1 MKNIYTFLFL
11 YITVIS
17 CSSVINENTELPN
30 VIIILADDLGYADVG
45 FNGSKDIKT
54 PHIDDIAKNG
64 VVFSEG
70 YVSYPVCGPSRAG
83 LITGRYQDT
92 FGFGKNPLF
101 APKDPNMG
109 LPLSEQTIADM
120 LKLSNYKTF
129 AVGKWHLGAHES
141 LRPMKRG
148 FDEFFGF
155 LTGGHRYFPHEWDL
169 EDETKVK
176 SQNGAYRTKLLR
188 NEQRIDEKEY
198 LTDALSRESVN
209 FIERNANNPFFI
221 YLAYNAP
228 HGPLQATEKYLNRF
242 LEIESKNR
250 RTYAAMVSAMD
261 DGIGT
266 IISKLKEK
274 GIYDNTIVYFLS
286 DNGGRLKGDSDNG
299 ELRGKKGN
307 LFEGGI
313 RVPFVMQWPGQIKGG
328 QTFDKPVSSLDIFAT
343 SKAIT
348 SPEITSKNKL
358 HGVNLIPFLKGEK
371 KHSPHSNLFWRN
383 NFMQNK
389 NELRT
394 EASAARS
401 EKFKFIKNKQVDA
414 LYNLKKEISEQT
426 NLKDQEKE
434 MYDSLKNEYKRWSKT
449 LMDPIFLGLLANDQ
463 YNKLNP
469 DRFKY

>member
-1 MKNIYTFLFL
+1 MSKNFSFFIIFLL
-11 YITVIS
+11 LIIS
-17 CSSVINENTELPN
+17 CNNKSENLHPN
-30 VIIILADDLGYADVG
+30 IILILVDDLGYADVG

-54 PHIDDIAKNG
+54 PHIDNIAKNG
-64 VVFSEG
+64 VIFSEG

-109 LPLSEQTIADM
+109 LPLSEETIADM
-120 LKLSNYKTF
+120 LKISNYRTF

-176 SQNGAYRTKLLR
+176 SQSAAYRTKLLR
-188 NEQRIDEKEY
+188 NEERIVEKEY
-198 LTDALSRESVN
+198 LTDALSRESVD
-209 FIERNANNPFFI
+209 FIDRNADNPFFI

-228 HGPLQATEKYLNRF
+228 HGPLQATEKYLKRYSHIK
-242 LEIESKNR
+242 EKNR
-250 RTYAAMVSAMD
+250 RTYAAMVSAVD
-261 DGIGT
+261 DGVGN

-274 GIYDNTIVYFLS
+274 GIYKNTIVYFLS
-286 DNGGRLKGDSDNG
+286 DNGGRLRGDSDNG

-313 RVPFVMQWPGQIKGG
+313 RVPFVMQWPREIQGGQI
-328 QTFDKPVSSLDIFAT
+328 FNKPVISLDIFAT
-343 SKAIT
+343 SKALT
-348 SPEITSKNKL
+348 SPLVESKNEL
-358 HGVNLIPFLKGEK
+358 HGVNLIPFLKCENNNQ
-371 KHSPHSNLFWRN
+371 PHDFLFWRN
-383 NFMQNK
+383 NLMQNDV
-389 NELRT
+389 NLRY
-394 EASAARS
+394 EASAVRTK
-401 EKFKFIKNKQVDA
+401 KFKFIKNKESDA
-414 LYNLKKEISEQT
+414 LYNLKKEISEKT
-426 NLKDQEKE
+426 NLKDQDRE
-434 MYDSLKNEYKRWSKT
+434 MYDSLKYKYSKWYET
-449 LMDPIFLGLLANDQ
+449 LIDPIFLGLIANKE

-469 DRFKY
+469 DRFSY